1 MRTERMVRRVVGGS
15 LAALLSLAMWAGPV
29 AHASQNPAAP
39 SRATLAA
46 STGRPAL
53 PARVVR
59 YKYTLSRIAWTGSRI
74 VIAATDTH
82 GDLYYY
88 WKPYTTTKWHQQLVA
103 KGGRRSG
110 YSHPSIAWTSNA
122 VIIAA
127 LDASGDLV
135 VFSSHAG
142 NGPWRHKLL
151 AKASGIRWE
160 VPSVTA
166 TPTGTVLIS
175 VARQSLQLWSF
186 ELAAGHTTWTKQLV
200 SIGGAFGAPSIST
213 CFDKLISQ
221 YLALITATSGGIL
234 YFWWERLDI
243 PGWNQEVVANPNSW
257 GSYTG
262 GSIAAT
268 ANDILLTAST
278 TDGHIDFWS
287 QPIGHTGWAQ
297 QIVASGGGALLAHP
311 AIAWTGPVGGSLLT
325 YDVITA
331 TNHAGRLEYWW
342 KIDGGT
348 VWNPQSIA
356 APGRKAAY
364 ANPGIAVT
372 GRSVVITAINTKPG
386 DVLYWYQP
394 YLTSPWHGQIV
405 AVG

>member
-1 MRTERMVRRVVGGS
+1 MRTERMVRRAVGGS
-15 LAALLSLAMWAGPV
+15 LAALLCLAMWAGPV

-39 SRATLAA
+39 SHSALTA

-88 WKPYTTTKWHQQLVA
+88 WKPYKTTKWHQQRVA

-142 NGPWRHKLL
+142 SGPWRHKLL

-160 VPSVTA
+160 APSVTA

-186 ELAAGHTTWTKQLV
+186 ELAAGHTTWTKQLL
-200 SIGGAFGAPSIST
+200 SIGGAFDAPSIT
-213 CFDKLISQ
+213 ICFDKFISQ
-221 YLALITATSGGIL
+221 YLALITDTTRGTL
-234 YFWWERLDI
+234 YFWWERLDV
-243 PGWNQEVVANPNSW
+243 PVWNQEVIAFAGPGV
-257 GSYTG
+257 SYG
-262 GSIAAT
+262 GASVAAT
-268 ANDILLTAST
+268 ANDILLSADNNST
-278 TDGHIDFWS
+278 VDFWS
-287 QPIGHTGWAQ
+287 QPIGGTGWAPQ
-297 QIVASGGGALLAHP
+297 TVAAGGVPSFTRTAIV
-311 AIAWTGPVGGSLLT
+311 WTGPVGGSSLT

-342 KIDGGT
+342 KLDGGT

-394 YLTSPWHGQIV
+394 FLTNPWHGQIV